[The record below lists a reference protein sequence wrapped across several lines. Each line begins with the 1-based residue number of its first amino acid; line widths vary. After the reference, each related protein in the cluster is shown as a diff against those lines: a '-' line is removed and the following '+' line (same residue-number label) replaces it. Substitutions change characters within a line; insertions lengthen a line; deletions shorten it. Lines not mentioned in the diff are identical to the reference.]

1 MKNKIRWLTR
11 TAVLVALLI
20 TVQWATA
27 GTQAFAGQYITG
39 SLVNAVLAVAALLCG
54 LSTGLVVAVLSPFFA
69 FALGIGPKL
78 LPIVPMIA
86 LGNCVYVLALS
97 LLTGKAAR
105 KWQQIAGVA
114 AAAVAKF
121 LTLYL
126 AVVQIL
132 IPILGESFL
141 ELVGGEFSASSVGA
155 LPLVLGFL
163 SAFVSGLFACKVMIA
178 LVKKA
183 KLSWFAIYCLIAAA
197 AIFIFA

>member
-86 LGNCVYVLALS
+86 LGNCVYVLVLH
-97 LLTGKAAR
+97 LLTGKTAR
-105 KWQQIAGVA
+105 KWQQIVGIGAS
-114 AAAVAKF
+114 AVAKF

-132 IPILGESFL
+132 IP
-141 ELVGGEFSASSVGA
+141 
-155 LPLVLGFL
+155 VLGDSLKAPQIKTFTAMFSWPQLVTALLGGTLAFL
-163 SAFVSGLFACKVMIA
+163 LLPVL
-178 LVKKA
+178 KKA
-183 KLSWFAIYCLIAAA
+183 IRK
-197 AIFIFA
+197 